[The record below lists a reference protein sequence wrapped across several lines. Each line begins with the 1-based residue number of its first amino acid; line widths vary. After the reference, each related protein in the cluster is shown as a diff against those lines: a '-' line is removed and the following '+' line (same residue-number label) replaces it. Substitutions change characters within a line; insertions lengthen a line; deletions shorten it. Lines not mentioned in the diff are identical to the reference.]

1 MHARNSHALAFIRV
15 RCTLSKPV
23 CHCQVCVCH
32 SGPRAKT
39 VSPPTSVQGPTQ
51 DRLVYPALFW
61 RLRVIF
67 SLQRF
72 IHSLPFPAVPPE
84 PLSPPPP
91 SHFQPSV
98 WHPFI
103 LPLSSWAF
111 ICGRPLSPA
120 PFCVCT
126 DGAGLKS
133 EGQRSKVALVWGKNK
148 RGLQSINGNV
158 TSTWHRAVSRPV

>member
-1 MHARNSHALAFIRV
+1 MHWHSFVSAVLWANLCVIAK
-15 RCTLSKPV
+15 C
-23 CHCQVCVCH
+23 VCVAQVPGLRR
-32 SGPRAKT
+32 SRLQQVSRDLPKT
-39 VSPPTSVQGPTQ
+39 
-51 DRLVYPALFW
+51 ALFTQLCSEDW
-61 RLRVIF
+61 ELFLVCKD
-67 SLQRF
+67 SF
-72 IHSLPFPAVPPE
+72 ILCPSPLFPPNPF
-84 PLSPPPP
+84 LSPPPP